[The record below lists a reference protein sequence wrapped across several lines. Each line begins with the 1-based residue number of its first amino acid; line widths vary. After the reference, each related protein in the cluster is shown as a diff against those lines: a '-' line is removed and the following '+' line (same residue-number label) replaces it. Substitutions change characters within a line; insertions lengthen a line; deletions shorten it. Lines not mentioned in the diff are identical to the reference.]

1 MNKKTSS
8 KIRKIEKFL
17 HIDELVKKQNLKKL
31 IKINPLNSA
40 KKSINK
46 FYQDFK
52 KIKEKEEKKR
62 ENKIKLEEQKL
73 LKEEN
78 PFNY

>member
-1 MNKKTSS
+1 MNKKTAS
-8 KIRKIEKFL
+8 KIRKLEKFL

-52 KIKEKEEKKR
+52 KIKEREEKKR
-62 ENKIKLEEQKL
+62 ENKIKFEEQKL
-73 LKEEN
+73 LKEEKK
-78 PFNY
+78 